1 MKRLLI
7 AIAVLVVAGAGTAW
21 YVRGATQSEAPA
33 TRTQAV
39 ALGDIQDLVSAV
51 GTLQPRD
58 YVDVGTQ
65 VSGQVQRIHVKIG
78 SKVEKGELLAEIDPT
93 VYQARVASDEATLVQ
108 LQAQLSEKRANLS
121 LSERQ
126 FERQKALLAERAT
139 SRDAYDT
146 AETQTSALRAQI
158 RATEAQI
165 SQTQANLNANRANLS
180 YTKISAPMTGT
191 VVDITARLGQT
202 LNANQSAPIILRI
215 ADLATMT
222 VWTQVS
228 EADVSR
234 LELGQRAFFTTLGKP
249 DRRREGKLHQILPT
263 PTVTNNVVL
272 YNSLFDVA
280 NPDGDLLPQM
290 SAQVFFVIAEAQQV
304 PVVPVGAVATVAGR
318 DGRQQSFV
326 RVIENGEAVRRRVEL
341 GATNRAIVE
350 VKSGVKVGDQVVM
363 DQVRRPSGQGQP
375 GQGQQRPAGPPPR
388 L

>member
-7 AIAVLVVAGAGTAW
+7 AIAVLLVAGAGTTW

-165 SQTQANLNANRANLS
+165 SQTQANLNANKANLS

-326 RVIENGEAVRRRVEL
+326 RVMENGEAVRRRVEL

-350 VKSGVKVGDQVVM
+350 VKSGLKVGDQVVM
-363 DQVRRPSGQGQP
+363 DQVRRPAGQGQP